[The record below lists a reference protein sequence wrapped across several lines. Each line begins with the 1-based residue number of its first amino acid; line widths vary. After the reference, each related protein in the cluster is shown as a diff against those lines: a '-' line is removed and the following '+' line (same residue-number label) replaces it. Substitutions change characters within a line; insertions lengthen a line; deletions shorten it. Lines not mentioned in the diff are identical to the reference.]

1 MTIFGMQAGIAAY
14 REGGTWL
21 AAVLETLAAHRTL
34 VADAVASMPGV
45 RTIANEGTYL
55 QWLDFRELELDE
67 EPNEW
72 LLREAKVALNP
83 GVPFGAAPHT
93 HARLNF
99 GTTTRLL
106 EQGLE
111 QIAAAVNARAAGG

>member
-1 MTIFGMQAGIAAY
+1 MARGGAPAAAGGAAQPAG
-14 REGGTWL
+14 EVSPIL
-21 AAVLETLAAHRTL
+21 AAETA
-34 VADAVASMPGV
+34 
-45 RTIANEGTYL
+45 E
-55 QWLDFRELELDE
+55 
-67 EPNEW
+67 